1 MPEAELVT
9 ALSAVS
15 EAGMLA
21 SCRQGQWECHR
32 QGMSSTAGP
41 TPGVAGAGSCEQAQV
56 IAHTFLELVN
66 LDSAE
71 GPMTSGQ
78 FPWESA

>member
-1 MPEAELVT
+1 
-9 ALSAVS
+9 
-15 EAGMLA
+15 
-21 SCRQGQWECHR
+21 
-32 QGMSSTAGP
+32 MSSAAGP

-66 LDSAE
+66 FDIAE
-71 GPMTSGQ
+71 VPMTSGQ